1 MHHFIFKNKE
11 LYCEGCKAEDLARK
25 YGTPLYVYSR
35 RTLIEHF
42 DKLKKAFSLLK
53 PVICYSVKANS
64 NLSVLKL
71 LVGRGAGL
79 DIVSGGELYRAKK
92 VKCTPGKIVYASVG
106 KTDSEIQEAISYGI
120 LMFNVE
126 SAPELRNINRIAAK
140 LNKKVR
146 VALRF
151 NPDVKPKTHSYI
163 ITGKKETKFGMDAET
178 LKDIFT
184 QRSKYPN
191 IELTGIHMHI
201 GSQISQ
207 AEPFIKAIGKV
218 KKIIGQLK
226 ESGVIISYLNIGGGL
241 GIVYDKE
248 KPQTAGEFAKKV
260 LPLLKDL
267 GLKVLLEPGRFI
279 AGNSGIFL
287 TKVIYVKDTPVKRFF
302 IVDGAMNDLLR
313 PSLYGAYHDVVPISK
328 NPKVKIQNQKLS
340 DVVGPV
346 CESGD
351 FLAKDRKLEA
361 KQGDYLAV
369 MGAGAYGFSM
379 SSNYNSRRR
388 PAEIIVD
395 GKKSH
400 IVRRRESY
408 GDLIDNEMALKSL

>member
-1 MHHFIFKNKE
+1 MHHFIFKNRE
-11 LYCEGCKAEDLARK
+11 LYCEGCKAKDLAK
-25 YGTPLYVYSR
+25 EYGTPLYVYSR
-35 RTLIEHF
+35 RTLTEHF
-42 DKLKKAFSLLK
+42 DKIKKAFRSIK

-64 NLSVLKL
+64 NLTLLKL
-71 LVGRGAGL
+71 IVAAGGGL

-92 VKCTPGKIVYASVG
+92 VKCPPERIVYASVG
-106 KTDSEIQEAISYGI
+106 KTDLEIQEAISYGI

-126 SAPELRNINRIAAK
+126 STPELHNINRIASR

-163 ITGKKETKFGMDAET
+163 ITGKKETKFGMDSET
-178 LKDIFT
+178 LKNIFLE
-184 QRSKYPN
+184 QYNYPN
-191 IELTGIHMHI
+191 IKLAGIHMHI

-207 AEPFIKAIGKV
+207 AGPFIKAIGKV
-218 KKIIGQLK
+218 KKIITQLRQK
-226 ESGVIISYLNIGGGL
+226 GIIISYLNIGGGL
-241 GIVYDKE
+241 GIVYNKE
-248 KPQTAGEFAKKV
+248 KPQTAGEFANKV
-260 LPLLKDL
+260 LPLLKGLD
-267 GLKVLLEPGRFI
+267 LKVLLEPGRFI

-287 TKVIYVKDTPVKRFF
+287 TKVIYVKNTPVKKFF

-313 PSLYGAYHDVVPISK
+313 PSLYGAYHDVVTVNKNLKSK
-328 NPKVKIQNQKLS
+328 TQNQKLA
-340 DVVGPV
+340 DVVGPI

-351 FLAKDRKLEA
+351 FLAKDRSLEA

-388 PAEIIVD
+388 PAEVLVD
-395 GKKSH
+395 GKTSY

-408 GDLIDNEMALKSL
+408 QDLTGNEVILKKL